1 MKKPFIQNFNF
12 RVASEARLIDAIR
25 GFPVLT
31 VTAIKQISDEIWRC
45 YVTASERKL
54 KKNYFVFHG
63 KPPEGGLLPVFKN
76 TSGAN
81 AMIVNSKFET
91 IV

>member
-1 MKKPFIQNFNF
+1 MKKPFIQNFIF
-12 RVASEARLIDAIR
+12 CVASEARLIDAIT

-54 KKNYFVFHG
+54 KKKLLYISGEASGERLTPRFQKYFG
-63 KPPEGGLLPVFKN
+63 SQRNDSL
-76 TSGAN
+76 
-81 AMIVNSKFET
+81 KFET